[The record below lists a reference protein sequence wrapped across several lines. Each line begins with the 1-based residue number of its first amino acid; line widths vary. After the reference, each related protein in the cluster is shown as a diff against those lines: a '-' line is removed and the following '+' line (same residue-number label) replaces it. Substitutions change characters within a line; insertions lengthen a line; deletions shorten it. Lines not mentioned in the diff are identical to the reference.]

1 MAKTTASLNRDSY
14 LIDDGN
20 DSKVIIRNLAGIPGG
35 VTLDLTGWT
44 PDNVRAGHII
54 KHNTDTGV
62 YSPLGITGSDNDT
75 YASLEANEEYAG
87 VLVVS
92 VIKSKPFAAVMTMGE
107 VNAAASPYTVT
118 DTIKAGLPTIKFL
131 Y

>member
-35 VTLDLTGWT
+35 ATLDMSGWT
-44 PDNVRAGHII
+44 PDTLRAGHII
-54 KHNTDTGV
+54 KYNSNTKV
-62 YSPLGITGSDNDT
+62 YSPLGVTGSDNDT

-87 VLVVS
+87 VLVAS
-92 VIKSKPFAAVMTMGE
+92 IIKSKPFAGIMTMGE
-107 VNAAASPYTVT
+107 VNAAASPYAVT
-118 DTIKAGLPTIKFL
+118 DTIKSGLPQIKFL